1 MEIKKN
7 LKLVQCVSIDLN
19 SLSTFCNNVRCKE
32 YHHSYESNFDISN
45 RYLITKSNCKYER
58 DEKIKIR
65 IDETTLRCCLTYQP
79 NRSFTFSKRKYNK
92 QLKENGI
99 IPDHLK
105 LKIQK
110 GLYLVKF

>member
-45 RYLITKSNCKYER
+45 RYLIT
-58 DEKIKIR
+58 IKIR